1 MLRRGGGGR
10 GPALAQRSVSVAS
23 PLYSFPVAANFLR
36 GRNMLATQV
45 HAGVSTAGPNGS
57 ARGRLRAHVPSP
69 GDSLLSGGR
78 SPDPELAPSLSA
90 SALRATQRRATRS
103 SLCMTHRV
111 PRDPQVTSQPGSW
124 TAESLAALP
133 VASSPTSS
141 TLASGKPHWH
151 PIFSR
156 LGRGDVWPAEH
167 GDCPPGPTRAAPA
180 CPFRP
185 PASLRPDP
193 SARAPDA
200 ADRRCTAEA
209 GAAAPCTPVL
219 QPRPVPDS
227 GESSKLLAR

>member
-1 MLRRGGGGR
+1 MAAGAAPPSPSAVCLWRPRFIRSQSLRTSSGEGTCSPLRCTLGSQPLVQTDRLVGDFAPTSHLQGTRCCLAVGPLTPSWLPPSLPPRSGPPRGG
-10 GPALAQRSVSVAS
+10 S
-23 PLYSFPVAANFLR
+23 
-36 GRNMLATQV
+36 
-45 HAGVSTAGPNGS
+45 
-57 ARGRLRAHVPSP
+57 
-69 GDSLLSGGR
+69 
-78 SPDPELAPSLSA
+78 
-90 SALRATQRRATRS
+90 TRS